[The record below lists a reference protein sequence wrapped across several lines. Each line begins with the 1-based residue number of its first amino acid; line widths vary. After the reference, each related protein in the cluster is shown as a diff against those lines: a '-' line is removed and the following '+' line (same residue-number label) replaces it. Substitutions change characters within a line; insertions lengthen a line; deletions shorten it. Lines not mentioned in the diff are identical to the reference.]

1 MNWQCVRG
9 DAENMF
15 TGDCRSCIET
25 GSLCDTSLACL
36 NISRPHYVSQDYQMQ
51 LMLLE
56 QHNKKRLL
64 MARQEQDNV
73 GQSSSQPSHHVATA
87 TVNYRSGNPTLQDY
101 QMQMM
106 LLEQQN
112 KKQALQKRREMQIG
126 TLHERNQQS
135 LSKARQGPVDLEQ
148 ISSSGLG
155 QPALDNQAQLPVQ
168 KSTERPLEARNDRGA
183 VMREVH
189 PQPLMAR
196 DPFSPLLAPTA
207 EASRHPDQRSQPATP
222 SHGMSSAVPAVE

>member
-1 MNWQCVRG
+1 
-9 DAENMF
+9 MF

-73 GQSSSQPSHHVATA
+73 GQTLSQRSHHVATA
-87 TVNYRSGNPTLQDY
+87 TVNYPSGNHTLQDY
-101 QMQMM
+101 EMQMM

-112 KKQALQKRREMQIG
+112 QRQAEIKRREMQVG
-126 TLHERNQQS
+126 TLHERNQQC
-135 LSKARQGPVDLEQ
+135 LSKAGQGPVDVEQ
-148 ISSSGLG
+148 VSNSGHG

-168 KSTERPLEARNDRGA
+168 KSTKRPLEARNDRGA
-183 VMREVH
+183 VVREV
-189 PQPLMAR
+189 QPKLSV
-196 DPFSPLLAPTA
+196 DSFSPLLGPTA

-222 SHGMSSAVPAVE
+222 SQGSSSTVPAVE